1 MKTKANRIRW
11 AKEDAS
17 DSLGYLEDQGVD
29 TYSFETLLDAADEYL
44 DFLDDVDGCLDDL
57 KDHLSLAVT
66 ALTVALD
73 GIEDDED
80 IEQAFREIGHALEAG
95 EALRKTIAEVGR

>member
-1 MKTKANRIRW
+1 MRTKANRIRW

-44 DFLDDVDGCLDDL
+44 DFLDDVYEYLGDVEDCL
-57 KDHLSLAVT
+57 SRAVA
-66 ALTVALD
+66 ALDVALD
-73 GIEDDED
+73 GMEDDED
-80 IEQAFREIGHALEAG
+80 IKQAFEEIGNALEAG
-95 EALRKTIAEVGR
+95 ESIRKTIAEVER